1 MSREWTKEELN
12 TASEIMKQN
21 GEMGFEEF
29 CHALEQKQP
38 VSFELA
44 ERSRKELVKDISE
57 ILGEK
62 AEYMRMP
69 TCAYRVGGYT
79 IAKDG
84 TLTWEADDD
93 AEVLLRALTARGW
106 DYAIVIDTAVT
117 EETQPEVKAEPDASA
132 EENTCGEAEADTYG
146 FCIELPDEAL
156 PDAARVNL
164 DRLIESKGNL
174 LRKALGTDTIVYKI
188 TDGKIRFLWFHISGS
203 PEEVTAYTQLIT
215 ALPMEITDVREIEK
229 KDYSVNKID
238 LSGLKILMAE
248 DNDLNAEIAIVQLEE
263 LGIKI
268 TRAADGEEAVRIF
281 KENPQGRFGL
291 ILMDVM
297 MPKMNGYEATRA
309 IRHLDDCPD
318 GRKIPII
325 AMTANA
331 FAEDVQASL
340 DAGMNGHIS
349 KPIVMDEVIKTITRN
364 LN

>member
-1 MSREWTKEELN
+1 MSRDWTREELN
-12 TASEIMKQN
+12 AASEMMKQN
-21 GEMGFEEF
+21 SHMGFEEF
-29 CHALEQKQP
+29 CQALAQNQP

-44 ERSRKELVKDISE
+44 EISRKELVKDISE

-188 TDGKIRFLWFHISGS
+188 TDGKIRFLWFHISSS

-215 ALPMEITDVREIEK
+215 ALVEMAKNSKRITAKERTVENEK
-229 KDYSVNKID
+229 YAFRCFLLRLGFIGAEYKQTCKT
-238 LSGLKILMAE
+238 LLKNFEGSSAFRTQE
-248 DNDLNAEIAIVQLEE
+248 
-263 LGIKI
+263 
-268 TRAADGEEAVRIF
+268 AADKYRAKQEGKKEDENRSEE
-281 KENPQGRFGL
+281 
-291 ILMDVM
+291 
-297 MPKMNGYEATRA
+297 
-309 IRHLDDCPD
+309 
-318 GRKIPII
+318 
-325 AMTANA
+325 
-331 FAEDVQASL
+331 
-340 DAGMNGHIS
+340 DAACL
-349 KPIVMDEVIKTITRN
+349 E
-364 LN
+364 